1 MSEVGVLYRRPVI
14 RPGEKTV
21 ANELPQTAI
30 DGPAY
35 RLPLADRT
43 RHRLSAAGTGR
54 AGAPTTK

>member
-1 MSEVGVLYRRPVI
+1 MLYRRPVI